1 MPENETHPLMNL
13 SADERSFEV
22 THNGK
27 KNGEYVIVN
36 IVTGK
41 NVRFI
46 TSDNEVIVLPIE

>member
-13 SADERSFEV
+13 TADERSFEV

-27 KNGEYVIVN
+27 KNGEYIIVN

-46 TSDNEVIVLPIE
+46 TSDNEVIILPIE